1 MLTVDSAMNQAGYV
15 HAYGLKNGV
24 EYAGF
29 VKLTSASVPISEGKP
44 YTQATAPQQYSQPYR
59 PAYSPISGEQLASP
73 PDNHLTLRIAPDG
86 SATLDGERVV
96 ASNRRTAS
104 VLRLLAKKSLPQ
116 INLVPAG
123 DSRVDSE
130 ISRVKSLL
138 SRLEA
143 EKQARMGGARRAHS
157 SMLAMAGSDV
167 VSARRGGRR
176 RADDS
181 RRAMYADMQSLMR
194 SVSKIERK
202 ENRMEKVVDK
212 VSHSPPSTAQCEG
225 GGCKEGGE
233 AEERQE
239 RETYR
244 AWQPNSGQ
252 I

>member
-1 MLTVDSAMNQAGYV
+1 MLTVDSPMNQAGYV

-29 VKLTSASVPISEGKP
+29 VKLTSASVPISEGRS
-44 YTQATAPQQYSQPYR
+44 YTQAIAPQQYSQPYR
-59 PAYSPISGEQLASP
+59 PAYSPVSGGHPA
-73 PDNHLTLRIAPDG
+73 DNFLSLSIAPDG

-96 ASNRRTAS
+96 ASNPRTAS

-116 INLVPAG
+116 INLVPAR

-143 EKQARMGGARRAHS
+143 EKQARIGGARRAQS

-167 VSARRGGRR
+167 VGARTGGRR
-176 RADDS
+176 RGDDS
-181 RRAMYADMQSLMR
+181 RRAMYADMQSLMS

-202 ENRMEKVVDK
+202 EDRMEKVVDK
-212 VSHSPPSTAQCEG
+212 V
-225 GGCKEGGE
+225 
-233 AEERQE
+233 RQL
-239 RETYR
+239 
-244 AWQPNSGQ
+244 AA
-252 I
+252 

>member
-1 MLTVDSAMNQAGYV
+1 MMLTVDSPMNQAGYV

-29 VKLTSASVPISEGKP
+29 VKLTSASVPISEGQSFTP
-44 YTQATAPQQYSQPYR
+44 SIAPQQYSQPYR
-59 PAYSPISGEQLASP
+59 PAFSPVSGEQLAAP
-73 PDNHLTLRIAPDG
+73 ANKYLTLNIAPDG

-96 ASNRRTAS
+96 ASNQRTAS

-116 INLVPAG
+116 INLMPAR
-123 DSRVDSE
+123 DTRVDSE

-143 EKQARMGGARRAHS
+143 EKQARIGGARRAHS

-176 RADDS
+176 RGDDS
-181 RRAMYADMQSLMR
+181 RRAMYADMQSLMS

-202 ENRMEKVVDK
+202 ESRMEKVVDK
-212 VSHSPPSTAQCEG
+212 VSWLARVGHGSF
-225 GGCKEGGE
+225 
-233 AEERQE
+233 ERRE
-239 RETYR
+239 RGR
-244 AWQPNSGQ
+244 FRSV
-252 I
+252 